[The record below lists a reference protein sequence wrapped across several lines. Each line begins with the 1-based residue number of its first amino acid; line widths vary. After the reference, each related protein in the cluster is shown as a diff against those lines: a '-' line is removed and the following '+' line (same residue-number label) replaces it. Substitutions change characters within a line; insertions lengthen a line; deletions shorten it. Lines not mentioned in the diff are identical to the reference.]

1 MRLQRRAAP
10 GPGDRG
16 VVPLERLS
24 IARLI
29 GLVYL
34 DTESGPT
41 LEDLRAAAAEADGLP
56 GRFIEALAG
65 LRKTRDALW
74 VHETASEYLAT
85 ARQTPVVAARRG
97 ERDAGVARLERVVS
111 AARALAARGRHA
123 RAERLLRRAATSLA
137 ARGAT
142 ETAAAAA
149 CDLAHLQLDRSRP
162 LPALE
167 WFARAREWSG
177 EPAVTLRSLIGT
189 GESLLDQGRLIEAEA
204 TLRTAITVLREPDTA
219 PARRLLAE
227 TLAARGDLEAAK
239 DALAAATGPETARS
253 LALASEIERRL
264 GRIAVAGR
272 LAADAL
278 ASAGADDPV
287 STCEAH
293 LAAMQVQAL
302 LRNRCEVQ
310 RHSQQARMAARRAR
324 SPRLALRTA
333 AESLR
338 CLSLCGASMSSI
350 RRARLMT
357 AAARLPLL
365 RQAQVRV
372 AVAGIDTEVRRIAS
386 RIGALSLVDE
396 GERPSATIDALERL
410 LQIVHDAAD
419 EADALRALAEHLLQA
434 LNACSVTIRLAEP
447 RRQVA
452 AAGRAWPADTTVTE
466 CVLDGGAGRIQDGV
480 VPEAAEPVRAG
491 GQTIGCIAARWTS
504 GAAPAAARIAESL
517 RVAAAAI
524 GPVLRAFSVSAPQPP
539 GPHADDLLGP
549 GPAAETI
556 RDAIRRAA
564 LAPYPVLIE
573 GESGSGKEIVA
584 RAIHSRSLRRARR
597 FCAINCAAVADD
609 LFEAELFGHARGAFT
624 GAVVERPGL
633 FEDADQGTLFL
644 DEVGELSARAQ
655 AKLLRVLQEGEVR
668 RVGENH
674 ARKVDVHIVAA
685 TNRSLQ
691 GEVVSG
697 RFRADLRFRLDVIR
711 IRIPP
716 LRERPDEVPWL
727 AGMFW
732 ADAARRVGTQASLSS
747 DSVSA
752 LARYDWPGNVR
763 ELQNVIAA
771 LSVHAPRR
779 GRVGASLLPAHVAGL
794 AARATTTFDEARLEF
809 ERRFVRA
816 ALARTGGRKAAAAGQ
831 LGVSRQG
838 LAKMMKRLGI
848 ADP

>member
-1 MRLQRRAAP
+1 M
-10 GPGDRG
+10 
-16 VVPLERLS
+16 
-24 IARLI
+24 
-29 GLVYL
+29 
-34 DTESGPT
+34 
-41 LEDLRAAAAEADGLP
+41 
-56 GRFIEALAG
+56 
-65 LRKTRDALW
+65 
-74 VHETASEYLAT
+74 
-85 ARQTPVVAARRG
+85 
-97 ERDAGVARLERVVS
+97 
-111 AARALAARGRHA
+111 
-123 RAERLLRRAATSLA
+123 
-137 ARGAT
+137 
-142 ETAAAAA
+142 
-149 CDLAHLQLDRSRP
+149 
-162 LPALE
+162 
-167 WFARAREWSG
+167 
-177 EPAVTLRSLIGT
+177 
-189 GESLLDQGRLIEAEA
+189 
-204 TLRTAITVLREPDTA
+204 
-219 PARRLLAE
+219 
-227 TLAARGDLEAAK
+227 
-239 DALAAATGPETARS
+239 
-253 LALASEIERRL
+253 
-264 GRIAVAGR
+264 
-272 LAADAL
+272 
-278 ASAGADDPV
+278 
-287 STCEAH
+287 
-293 LAAMQVQAL
+293 
-302 LRNRCEVQ
+302 
-310 RHSQQARMAARRAR
+310 
-324 SPRLALRTA
+324 
-333 AESLR
+333 
-338 CLSLCGASMSSI
+338 
-350 RRARLMT
+350 
-357 AAARLPLL
+357 
-365 RQAQVRV
+365 
-372 AVAGIDTEVRRIAS
+372 
-386 RIGALSLVDE
+386 
-396 GERPSATIDALERL
+396 
-410 LQIVHDAAD
+410 
-419 EADALRALAEHLLQA
+419 QA
-434 LNACSVTIRLAEP
+434 LNACSVTIRSAEP

-747 DSVSA
+747 DLVSA
-752 LARYDWPGNVR
+752 LARYDSARQRAG
-763 ELQNVIAA
+763 AA
-771 LSVHAPRR
+771 ERHRGALGACAAAWSRR
-779 GRVGASLLPAHVAGL
+779 RVAVPAHVAGL
-794 AARATTTFDEARLEF
+794 AARATTTFDEARMEF